1 MEEMNNEVLTD
12 VSEVIIDEVSDLTL
26 GQKCVGYALVGF
38 CAVGVITAGTA
49 AVKGATKLYKNI
61 KDKKR
66 IKEAEVENE
75 VVDVEETDIHEVKNE
90 ETEEN

>member
-49 AVKGATKLYKNI
+49 AVKLLPLKTVSGVGVVVDPITKFVGVAVGATQAAGGVYLKFNPSFG
-61 KDKKR
+61 
-66 IKEAEVENE
+66 
-75 VVDVEETDIHEVKNE
+75 
-90 ETEEN
+90 